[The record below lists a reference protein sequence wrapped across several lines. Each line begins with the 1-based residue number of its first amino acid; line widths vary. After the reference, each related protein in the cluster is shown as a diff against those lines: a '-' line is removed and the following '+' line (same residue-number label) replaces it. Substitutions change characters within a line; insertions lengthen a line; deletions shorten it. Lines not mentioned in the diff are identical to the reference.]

1 MMILWGW
8 RCGSLPALPT
18 LFFPKKYSPTFPK
31 EYSPLREALL
41 PRGPCS
47 ELQPFWPQLIGLWL
61 APDPGATNSYVTQ
74 TLVTLWFGSKRV
86 SVLIISLLETLKL
99 EIWSQSRREQR

>member
-47 ELQPFWPQLIGLWL
+47 ELQPFL
-61 APDPGATNSYVTQ
+61 ASADWAMV
-74 TLVTLWFGSKRV
+74 GS
-86 SVLIISLLETLKL
+86 
-99 EIWSQSRREQR
+99 

>member
-1 MMILWGW
+1 MTLWGW

-18 LFFPKKYSPTFPK
+18 LFFPRKYFFPEKYSPTFPK

-61 APDPGATNSYVTQ
+61 APDPESTNSYVTQ

-86 SVLIISLLETLKL
+86 SVLIISLLKTLKL
-99 EIWSQSRREQR
+99 AI